1 MRLLVALL
9 LLGIAPESQAAEPTD
24 AAPKD
29 VSEAAPSP
37 PSAPSA
43 AGGAG
48 SSSAAVPVP
57 PVTTAFAGPE
67 LLIQELRAGVG
78 QEAVT
83 GSLVAVHYTGWLQDR
98 QSPSGK
104 GRQFDSSRGRRALV
118 FPLGTG
124 RVIKGWDLG
133 VVGMKVGGLRL
144 LTIPPELAYGSRPV
158 GGGLIPANS
167 TLIFEVE
174 LLGVES
180 VTETRGVR

>member
-1 MRLLVALL
+1 MFAALLL
-9 LLGIAPESQAAEPTD
+9 LLGIPTMLRAAEPPD
-24 AAPKD
+24 ATVKAA
-29 VSEAAPSP
+29 SEAAPSTSP
-37 PSAPSA
+37 AVA
-43 AGGAG
+43 AG
-48 SSSAAVPVP
+48 AARVAAPAAAPVP
-57 PVTTAFAGPE
+57 PVVAAFAGPQ
-67 LLIQELRAGVG
+67 LLIQDLQTGVG

-83 GSLVAVHYTGWLQDR
+83 GSLVAVHYTGWLLDPR
-98 QSPSGK
+98 APSGK

-118 FPLGTG
+118 FPLGGG

-144 LTIPPELAYGSRPV
+144 LTIPPELGYGSRPV